1 MLHQLE
7 RLMARNNLSEEE
19 ALKRINSQ
27 LPLEEKKKRADF
39 VFDNCNSQETTRQ
52 EVLKWLERKKFVS

>member
-1 MLHQLE
+1 
-7 RLMARNNLSEEE
+7 MARNNLSEEE